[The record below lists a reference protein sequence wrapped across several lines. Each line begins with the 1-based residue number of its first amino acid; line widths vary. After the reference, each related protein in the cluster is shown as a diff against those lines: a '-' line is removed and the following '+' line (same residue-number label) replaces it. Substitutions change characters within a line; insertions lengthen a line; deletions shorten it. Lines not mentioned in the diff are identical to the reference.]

1 MDQETRTTDGDLDD
15 LTPQL
20 VRKLRQ
26 GDAHAAAEL
35 NRLYRDAMYRFC
47 WGYLGSNDE
56 AEDAVQDVCFKV
68 LTAKDVPERFRPWL
82 YRVAR
87 NHCLNLLRS
96 RNRRQDAHRL
106 PSASQL
112 PQALTG
118 QLTRLVRD
126 EHRSHVVAMLD
137 QLPEAQQEVL
147 RLRYA
152 ESLSRTEIAEILDLS
167 ESVVKSRL
175 FEGLTK
181 LREQAA
187 LLDSPQR
194 QTPHSVET
202 KLREES

>member
-1 MDQETRTTDGDLDD
+1 MDPETRTTDDELDD

-20 VRKLRQ
+20 VRQLRQ

-47 WGYLGSNDE
+47 WGYLGNNDE

-68 LTAKDVPERFRPWL
+68 LTAKDVPECFRPWL

-96 RNRRQDAHRL
+96 RNRRHDAHKL

-112 PQALTG
+112 PQSLTG

-126 EHRSHVVAMLD
+126 EHQSHVVAMLN

-152 ESLSRTEIAEILDLS
+152 ESLSRTEIAEILDLP

-175 FEGLTK
+175 FEGLNK

-187 LLDSPQR
+187 LLDSPQW
-194 QTPHSVET
+194 QTPDDGEPKS
-202 KLREES
+202 REES